1 MERAIKART
10 LEKNRWEVKR
20 QKNKKVLVGG
30 GMDGVS
36 GGLYIR

>member
-10 LEKNRWEVKR
+10 FENRWEVKR

-36 GGLYIR
+36 GRLYIR